1 MGDLA
6 AAPQMPQAEAVVAV
20 NEDTLA
26 PAAVLHAGSLS
37 SHCGDYGT
45 GQGAAE
51 RPSRARP
58 GGPGRALGM
67 FISGRS
73 CSKFAAKRSVRLCLA
88 AGEPERPL
96 RPVQEDAWNRISSRD
111 RKRGVGGKRGF

>member
-1 MGDLA
+1 MRISDWSSDVCSSDLPHEVDTGAEIERADDGRAGEDQDRQRLVGVGQGMGDLA

-58 GGPGRALGM
+58 GGPG
-67 FISGRS
+67 
-73 CSKFAAKRSVRLCLA
+73 
-88 AGEPERPL
+88 
-96 RPVQEDAWNRISSRD
+96 D
-111 RKRGVGGKRGF
+111 RKSVV

>member
-73 CSKFAAKRSVRLCLA
+73 CSKFAAKRSVRSEEHTSELQALMPISDAVFCL
-88 AGEPERPL
+88 
-96 RPVQEDAWNRISSRD
+96 
-111 RKRGVGGKRGF
+111 